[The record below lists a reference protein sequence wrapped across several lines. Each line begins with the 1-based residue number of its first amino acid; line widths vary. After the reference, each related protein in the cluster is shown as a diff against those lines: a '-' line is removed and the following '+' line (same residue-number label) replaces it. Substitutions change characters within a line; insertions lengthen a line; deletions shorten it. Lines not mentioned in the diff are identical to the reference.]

1 MTELEEGFL
10 KKRIKKEK
18 VLKDWKF
25 SGICTGMFTF
35 LIDTNF
41 LLFFSIPTFCQ
52 YSVKI
57 DPNYKN
63 QSIPIQKNILSTK
76 VYSFIISAY
85 VYN

>member
-25 SGICTGMFTF
+25 LGTCTGIFSF

-41 LLFFSIPTFCQ
+41 LLFFFIPTFSQ
-52 YSVKI
+52 YWVKI

-63 QSIPIQKNILSTK
+63 QSIQIQKYILSTK

-85 VYN
+85 ANN